1 MARHDNYTPIRNVDD
16 AIEEKLRVLS
26 DFLIVTPDN
35 KEAYRKLMVLAI
47 AEHPNTHFDRV
58 LDTFAANQYNI
69 RFS

>member
-1 MARHDNYTPIRNVDD
+1 MARHDSYITIRTVED

-26 DFLIVTPDN
+26 DFLIVTSEN

-47 AEHPNTHFDRV
+47 AEHPNTHFDRI

>member
-1 MARHDNYTPIRNVDD
+1 MARHNKYIPVRTVED

-26 DFLIVTPDN
+26 DFLIVTPAN

-58 LDTFAANQYNI
+58 LDTFAADQYNT